1 MREFDADG
9 RKCVIYAGVSSTST
23 TGLLFLKDRT
33 VWTLISIE
41 INVICIYVYIEMPID
56 FEEEEY
62 VERL

>member
-9 RKCVIYAGVSSTST
+9 RKRVIYAGVSSTST

-41 INVICIYVYIEMPID
+41 INVICIYVHIKMPID